1 MNIIEM
7 AINYCHLSI
16 SKMNISEMI
25 MKQIK
30 YLLLILLIINFGS
43 LSLLNAQNE
52 KASLVIKGGIS
63 IPTGVYSNSIG
74 ENASISRRSGFDF
87 GNDVGLA
94 TSGPVF
100 SIELT
105 SPITKITGLGWL
117 FSGRLIINPTN
128 SDDLQNFYQN
138 TLKNTT
144 RDTAVFSFD
153 IGNWVHV
160 PFMTGFSYGY
170 NLFDDI
176 NVYAT
181 IQGGIDIS
189 QQPYR
194 KVDAFFTRSKT
205 TENIEDTKFDVAVS
219 YGLSA
224 SLEFEFFENYNLSF
238 NYLNLGVPS
247 FTGKRTLNPKFFNG
261 IFDITTNI
269 AGDKRPVNMFLIS
282 FGYKFNI

>member
-1 MNIIEM
+1 
-7 AINYCHLSI
+7 
-16 SKMNISEMI
+16 

-30 YLLLILLIINFGS
+30 YLFLIFLLISFGTDS
-43 LSLLNAQNE
+43 IVLAQNE
-52 KASLVIKGGIS
+52 KATVVIKAGIS
-63 IPTGVYSNSIG
+63 LPSGVYSNSIA
-74 ENASISRRSGFDF
+74 NNSSISRRSGFDF
-87 GNDVGLA
+87 GDDIGLA
-94 TSGPVF
+94 LAGPAF
-100 SIELT
+100 SVELT
-105 SPITKITGLGWL
+105 SPISKIKGLGWI

-138 TLKNTT
+138 SLKNST

-153 IGNWVHV
+153 IGSWVHI

-170 NLFDDI
+170 NLLDDI

-181 IQGGIDIS
+181 IQGGIDIA

-194 KVDAFFTRSKT
+194 KVDAFFTKSQT
-205 TENIEDTKFDVAVS
+205 TENIEDTKYDVAVS

-224 SLEFEFFENYNLSF
+224 ALEFEFFESYNLSF
-238 NYLNLGVPS
+238 NYLNLGNPS
-247 FTGKRTLNPKFFNG
+247 FTGSRTLNPKFFTG
-261 IFDITTNI
+261 IFDTTTKI